1 MSKPFEVF
9 TNLFGR
15 LKEHKVSIHNAVD
28 VGCYKGEWSKRLKKI
43 YPTVNLYL
51 IDASDIYAKELNELG
66 TFISAYVGQN
76 EEERN
81 FYHSDQSETGNS
93 LYLENSN
100 IKFNSKKIKT
110 KKLMDIIP
118 FQNYDYIKMDVQ
130 GAELEIIE
138 GSLPLFT
145 KTKWVQLECPVHP
158 NNKGAPNFAQI
169 INYMANSGF
178 ETFDIENIFYNGK
191 LMCIDFLFNN
201 ITLPKVTSLEL
212 ETLEYKIN

>member
-51 IDASDIYAKELNELG
+51 IDVSDIYAKELNELG

-81 FYHSDQSETGNS
+81 FYHNDQSETGNS

>member
-81 FYHSDQSETGNS
+81 FYHNDQSETGNS

>member
-100 IKFNSKKIKT
+100 IKFNFKKIKT
-110 KKLMDIIP
+110 KKLIDIIP

>member
-100 IKFNSKKIKT
+100 IKFNFKKIKT